1 VRDQGCAWPTCDRP
15 AAWCEAHHLRPWPDG
30 GTTDLDNTAL
40 FCPHHH
46 HVLHGR
52 GWRVVL
58 DRGRVRVF
66 RPDGSEVT

>member
-15 AAWCEAHHLRPWPDG
+15 AAWCDGHHLKRWPDG

-46 HVLHGR
+46 RVVHR
-52 GWRVVL
+52 PGWRAVL
-58 DRGRVRVF
+58 DGGVVRVF